1 MERTAAAYEDASTD
15 FDTLYADYLISMSER
30 SSTLWRGA
38 ILSAGGLVSL
48 GTGIILGVGDREP
61 TAFHWPGFILLSGG
75 VSALGGC
82 AWLLAEAAGPL
93 TLAVDRSSAI
103 YLTDL
108 EDHQTAY
115 TEYLVDSGRRKA
127 AAISGISLGAAGLCL
142 SGLGVWQYFFAPVPE
157 SCDDWAGWLF
167 VSSGLASM
175 AWGGAELLV
184 ALLSITPEVEAA
196 AEAYT
201 RADSDFDSLY
211 GAYTA
216 ACALREETLLRGA
229 ILAGV
234 GLAAETVGIIRL
246 ATRPEKPAAEIVIPL
261 SWVVLPATDG
271 FSVMATW
278 SR

>member
-1 MERTAAAYEDASTD
+1 MLFGAELITQAVGSLTSEVERTAAAYEDASTD

-115 TEYLVDSGRRKA
+115 TEYLVSTPEGGRRRLSPA
-127 AAISGISLGAAGLCL
+127 SAWAPRGCVSPVWGYGSTSLPRFPNRATNGQAG
-142 SGLGVWQYFFAPVPE
+142 
-157 SCDDWAGWLF
+157 
-167 VSSGLASM
+167 SS
-175 AWGGAELLV
+175 
-184 ALLSITPEVEAA
+184 
-196 AEAYT
+196 
-201 RADSDFDSLY
+201 
-211 GAYTA
+211 
-216 ACALREETLLRGA
+216 
-229 ILAGV
+229 
-234 GLAAETVGIIRL
+234 
-246 ATRPEKPAAEIVIPL
+246 
-261 SWVVLPATDG
+261 
-271 FSVMATW
+271 
-278 SR
+278 